1 MIRYQDFNFNT
12 ISIRNFENISTL
24 KKMFIWKW
32 SLSNAF
38 WQFTVYVCINIISE
52 LFRKVEKI
60 KQFNF
65 KLYSS
70 NDLSSFCII
79 LTKQLTL
86 SVTRP
91 FDTSPAHYY
100 KRSIVTMHLPWTITE
115 IWCLEDN
122 GVTSL
127 TFWGHVKSSVTWP
140 FDSRWST
147 SYGWSMVTM
156 RPSGTVTE
164 IWRHEHSTVKR
175 TMSENNKCIDDS
187 RQ

>member
-1 MIRYQDFNFNT
+1 MSKQT
-12 ISIRNFENISTL
+12 IHTNRKLKISD
-24 KKMFIWKW
+24 KIMFIQTQ

-100 KRSIVTMHLPWTITE
+100 KRSIVTMHLSCTVVK
-115 IWCLEDN
+115 IWRLKDN
-122 GVTSL
+122 GVTNL
-127 TFWGHVKSSVTWP
+127 TYWGHVTSSVLNITLI
-140 FDSRWST
+140 
-147 SYGWSMVTM
+147 SYIPLRYIRNVAC
-156 RPSGTVTE
+156 E
-164 IWRHEHSTVKR
+164 E
-175 TMSENNKCIDDS
+175 
-187 RQ
+187 